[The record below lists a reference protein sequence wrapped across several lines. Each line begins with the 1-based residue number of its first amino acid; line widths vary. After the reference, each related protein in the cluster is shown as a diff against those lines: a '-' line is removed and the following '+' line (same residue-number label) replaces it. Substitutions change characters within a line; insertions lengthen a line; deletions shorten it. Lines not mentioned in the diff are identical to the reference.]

1 MIYKKFA
8 DLVNQH
14 IKLAYDLETEGIQ
27 IRTQLKTSKHC
38 VMTNFGYAL
47 CVLVNANSC

>member
-8 DLVNQH
+8 HLFNQYV
-14 IKLAYDLETEGIQ
+14 KLAYDLEMEGIQ

-38 VMTNFGYAL
+38 V
-47 CVLVNANSC
+47 